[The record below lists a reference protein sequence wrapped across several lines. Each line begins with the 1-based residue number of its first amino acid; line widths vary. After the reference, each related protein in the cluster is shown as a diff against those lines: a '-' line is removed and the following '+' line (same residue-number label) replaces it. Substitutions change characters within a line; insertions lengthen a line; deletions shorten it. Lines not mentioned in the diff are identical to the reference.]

1 MWGEEVIQYKSS
13 SICLGISI
21 DDKLSWSQHIKSVC
35 LSFNTKIKVLRRIS
49 FLPKSILESIYFKTV
64 IPSVLYGVVVWGSGS
79 KFKELELIHIR
90 AARLIH
96 KLPKDMKDEDILIK
110 AKWMPL
116 EYFYKFRVLTIAHKA
131 FYNLDLEEIN
141 SLVVKSSNSYNLRKS
156 LNIDVN
162 RPRTELGRRTF
173 SYRAAIAWNSLS
185 DKIRHFSNPI
195 AFKNR
200 LKLSK
205 QCIKNIKF
213 EKGSSVIY
221 NKKLDYYYY

>member
-1 MWGEEVIQYKSS
+1 VKTA
-13 SICLGISI
+13 
-21 DDKLSWSQHIKSVC
+21 KL
-35 LSFNTKIKVLRRIS
+35 LD
-49 FLPKSILESIYFKTV
+49 
-64 IPSVLYGVVVWGSGS
+64 
-79 KFKELELIHIR
+79 HIR
-90 AARLIH
+90 
-96 KLPKDMKDEDILIK
+96 KDEDILIK
-110 AKWMPL
+110 VKWMPL
-116 EYFYKFRVLTIAHKA
+116 EYFYKFRLLTIAHKA

-141 SLVVKSSNSYNLRKS
+141 YLVVKSSNTYNLRKS

-162 RPRTELGRRTF
+162 KPRTVGRRTF

-221 NKKLDYYYY
+221 NLYYY